1 MINIINK
8 LMKSKKSGCKHLNKL
23 NKKNLILKKNTQNCK
38 KNLKNLVKNFLET
51 KIILTMKKN
60 YF

>member
-1 MINIINK
+1 
-8 LMKSKKSGCKHLNKL
+8 MKSKKSGCKHLNKL

-38 KNLKNLVKNFLET
+38 KNLKNLARNLLEN

-60 YF
+60 YY